1 MDIFTS
7 GRGDSGADGEYV
19 TIEIR
24 DTGIGIPPDK
34 LELIFESFR
43 QADAGTTRQFGG
55 TGLGLA
61 ICRNIA
67 RAMGGDVT
75 VASVA
80 GEGSTFTVA
89 VPLVR
94 VDEEQVAAVAED
106 HGKAL
111 LILDKN
117 PISRAMLKTLFA
129 PRFPSVKVAGSI
141 DDAAV
146 LLGEGRIQRIV
157 TDEATMAMD
166 GDVQAGIA
174 RLSGAPISLLWTSP
188 DAADRD
194 RLTAA
199 GVDQL
204 IAKPIAGAA
213 LVQTIVSVTKDE
225 DVDSRAA

>member
-1 MDIFTS
+1 M
-7 GRGDSGADGEYV
+7 

-24 DTGIGIPPDK
+24 DTGIGIPREK
-34 LELIFESFR
+34 LDLIFESFR

-75 VASVA
+75 VASVP

-89 VPLVR
+89 VPLVHA
-94 VDEEQVAAVAED
+94 EEETAVAVED
-106 HGKAL
+106 SCKAL
-111 LILDKN
+111 LIIDKN

-129 PRFPSVKVAGSI
+129 PRFAALKVAGSI
-141 DDAAV
+141 DEAAA
-146 LLGEGRIQRIV
+146 LLEAGGIERIV
-157 TDEATMAMD
+157 TDEVTIAMD
-166 GDVQAGIA
+166 GDAEAGIA
-174 RLSGAPISLLWTSP
+174 RLSGAPLSLLWTDP
-188 DAADRD
+188 DADDRA
-194 RLTAA
+194 RLAAA

-213 LVQTIVSVTKDE
+213 LVQMIVTATQNE